1 MNETK
6 YYAIE
11 LWIDPSDD
19 YVEVM
24 TELEEHLYGNGYD
37 FFTASRDY
45 DTYLLIAEEYV
56 DYIDTILEDRNIKF
70 WYR

>member
-19 YVEVM
+19 YAEVM
-24 TELEEHLYGNGYD
+24 AELEEYLSGNGYN
-37 FFTASRDY
+37 FFTASRYY

-56 DYIDTILEDRNIKF
+56 GYIDTILKDRNIKF